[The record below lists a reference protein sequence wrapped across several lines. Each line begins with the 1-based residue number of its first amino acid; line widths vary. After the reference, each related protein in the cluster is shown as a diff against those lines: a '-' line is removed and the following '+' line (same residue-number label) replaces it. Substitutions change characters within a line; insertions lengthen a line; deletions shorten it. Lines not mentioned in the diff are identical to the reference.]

1 MRTFLHDALPI
12 KETVIVQLFR
22 AKDAPDGGWHPPLEV
37 EVKDLVVTA
46 GRVYLA
52 QRIGANVNSPMAH
65 MAVGSGTTAAALGDT
80 ALLAERARKPLAVN
94 SALSNN
100 VYTATATFGGAADG
114 LTSVPLAE
122 GGIFNHASSGQGT
135 MFQRVT
141 YSTVTL
147 TDSDLLNL
155 TLTTNVGSS

>member
-1 MRTFLHDALPI
+1 MREFKDFLAI
-12 KETVIVQLFR
+12 KETVIVQVYR
-22 AKDAPDGGWHPPLEV
+22 AKDGPEGGWLPPEDL

-46 GRVYLA
+46 GRTFLA

-80 ALLAERARKPLAVN
+80 LLLAERARKTLAVN
-94 SALSNN
+94 SALSAN

-122 GGIFNHASSGQGT
+122 GGVFNHAGSGQTT
-135 MFQRVT
+135 MFQRIT
-141 YSTVTL
+141 FSTVTL